1 MIKLAFKGRIL
12 KHIIFLFTISLFIF
26 TGCTTKLEHI
36 SKADLEEI
44 SFEEIDGF
52 YDDDLTYALEVY
64 KKDCKRAKRYEL
76 FKEVCQKA
84 ESATDAESFF
94 TNNFQVY
101 KLLDNEMN
109 DKGTITGYYEPLLY
123 GSLEKTDKYQY
134 PIYKTPDDM
143 IVVDLSSVY
152 PKLKKYRLRGKIK
165 GNKLIPYDARKEF
178 ESRDN
183 KENLE
188 VIAYVD
194 NKVDLFLLQIQGSGK
209 VKLESGPIINV
220 GYSNQNGRRYK
231 SIGKYMLKK
240 GYINRNQASI
250 QGMKKYFEANPQMV
264 DEILNI
270 NESYVFF
277 VENKKGATGSLGSE
291 LTAKRNLAVD
301 RKYIPLGMPVFI
313 DTKNPVTKEPI
324 QKLMVAA
331 DTGGAIKGEIR
342 ADFFWGY
349 GDNAFEYAGRMKEKG
364 KLYIFVPKK

>member
-1 MIKLAFKGRIL
+1 M
-12 KHIIFLFTISLFIF
+12 KHIIFLFTISLILF

-36 SKADLEEI
+36 SKADLQES
-44 SFEEIDGF
+44 SFDDIDGF
-52 YDDDLTYALEVY
+52 YDDNLDLALEVY
-64 KKDCKRAKRYEL
+64 KKDCKRAKRYDL
-76 FKEVCQKA
+76 FKDICQKI
-84 ESATDAESFF
+84 ETATNGEDFF
-94 TNNFQVY
+94 TENFTVY
-101 KLLDNEMN
+101 KLLDNEFE
-109 DKGTITGYYEPLLY
+109 DEGTITGYYEPLLY
-123 GSLEKTDKYQY
+123 GSLQKSEKYQY
-134 PIYKTPDDM
+134 PIYKTPNDM
-143 IVVDLSSVY
+143 IIVDLSSVY
-152 PKLKKYRLRGKIK
+152 PELKKYRLRGKIK
-165 GNKLIPYDARKEF
+165 DNKLIPYDNRKEF
-178 ESRDN
+178 HAREN

-209 VKLESGPIINV
+209 VKLDSGPIINV

-240 GYINRNQASI
+240 GYINRSQASI
-250 QGMKKYFEANPQMV
+250 QGMKEYFKQNPQMV
-264 DEILNI
+264 EEILNI

-277 VENKKGATGSLGSE
+277 VENEKGATGSLGSE

-301 RKYIPLGMPVFI
+301 RRYIPLGMPVFI

-324 QKLMVAA
+324 RQLMVAA
-331 DTGGAIKGEIR
+331 DTGGAIKGKIR